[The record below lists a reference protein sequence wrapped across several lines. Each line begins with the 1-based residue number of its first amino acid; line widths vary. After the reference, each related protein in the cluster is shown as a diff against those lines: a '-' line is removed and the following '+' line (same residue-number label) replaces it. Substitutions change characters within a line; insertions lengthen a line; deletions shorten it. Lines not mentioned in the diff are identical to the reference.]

1 MNLLFPHATAVAMPS
16 PVLAAAPVLGGEL
29 AGLSLIAYAMGCAAR
44 RDGHALLSNPFDE
57 ADALGSLG
65 HIEPAGAWRDGWLNG
80 G

>member
-16 PVLAAAPVLGGEL
+16 PASVLGEL
-29 AGLSLIAYAMGCAAR
+29 AGLSLIAYAMGSAAR

-57 ADALGSLG
+57 TDPLGSLG